1 MADRMAED
9 SDDDSLKLEL
19 VDTPPK
25 RSGPPA
31 SSTPHDLKPLPKPD
45 FEESPQNLTTKT
57 EMGEGHMFM
66 KDFFSSTPDLPPEDL
81 TQQMQCSLPTPNFP
95 DSPLNLTTKTQ
106 RRESGLSS
114 PGPELPPEIC
124 PPKSRVRVHPHL
136 LEARSVS
143 FNDSGNGQLDL
154 VTKPLIINNNNS
166 SFLSENYNVTK
177 LLGSG
182 SYGKT

>member
-31 SSTPHDLKPLPKPD
+31 SSTPHDLIPLPKPD

-57 EMGEGHMFM
+57 EMGEGDMF
-66 KDFFSSTPDLPPEDL
+66 SPSPEAPHENL

-106 RRESGLSS
+106 RRKSGLSS
-114 PGPELPPEIC
+114 PGPEIPPEIC
-124 PPKSRVRVHPHL
+124 PPKSRVRVPPHL

-154 VTKPLIINNNNS
+154 VTEPLILKNKNS
-166 SFLSENYNVTK
+166 SFLSENYIVTK